1 VVDLV
6 KRDNKLYVMK
16 LVVNTGPKKTKGGHV
31 QEAVKEA
38 RILKSLEHPN
48 IVEFKE
54 AFVEK
59 KYLCLVMAYC
69 DSGDLKARI
78 QRAAKR
84 RKLFKEQTI
93 MDWFV
98 QMALALNYMHARKIL
113 HRDIKPQNIFLT
125 ESNKIVKL
133 GDFGVTLE
141 LNATLEMART
151 QVGTPYYMSPELA
164 HNKPYNNKSDVWAI
178 GCVLSEMCTLG
189 VPFEARSF
197 GELAMKILKKKPR
210 SIQRCYSVELRELVK
225 GMLQKDPKRRPT
237 MGQVLK
243 SPYVVSCL
251 KSFVERH
258 SEFEKAAAPHTSRGL
273 TSKAARASSKS
284 PPSRAP
290 TMGLLQRQKELEA
303 DLQRARERIEATK
316 QLQRKAEEA
325 KEARKKEELNG
336 TLKMLEEEQ
345 FVKVKEKHKIDGKLE
360 EDAALREVVRMCN
373 TIAREVALSSSGSEL
388 IRNGLESPKRQS
400 PNKKQFKP
408 PSTRHSDQRHIK
420 HLSRSGQQL
429 IKTINSNLN
438 AMPSVNPIL
447 AAAKKNM
454 AAPDTP
460 SKYRAMAAKRAP
472 TPQRKATSKL
482 KAISRPVTSDL
493 ENTKREP
500 HPVFSE
506 SRPHTTQDITST
518 SNFLAGVD
526 QKLLQE
532 ASSLARQLDSRGNMV
547 STSSRAADGRR
558 LKSRGRLTPM
568 IKRK

>member
-1 VVDLV
+1 MVDLV

-98 QMALALNYMHARKIL
+98 QMALALHYMHARKIL

-210 SIQRCYSVELRELVK
+210 TIQRCYSTELRELVK
-225 GMLQKDPKRRPT
+225 AMLQKNPNRRPT

-258 SEFEKAAAPHTSRGL
+258 SEFEKAAAPHTSRGVA
-273 TSKAARASSKS
+273 SKAASTASKS
-284 PPSRAP
+284 SP
-290 TMGLLQRQKELEA
+290 TRGPVIGLLQRQKELEA
-303 DLQRARERIEATK
+303 DLQRARERIAATRE
-316 QLQRKAEEA
+316 LQRKADEA

-336 TLKMLEEEQ
+336 TLKKLEEEQ

-388 IRNGLESPKRQS
+388 IRSGLESPQRQ
-400 PNKKQFKP
+400 KP
-408 PSTRHSDQRHIK
+408 PSTRHRDQRKIK

-429 IKTINSNLN
+429 IKSINSNLN

-447 AAAKKNM
+447 AAAKNM
-454 AAPDTP
+454 ASPDTP
-460 SKYRAMAAKRAP
+460 SKYRAMGAKHEP
-472 TPQRKATSKL
+472 TPRRKTANKL
-482 KAISRPVTSDL
+482 EAINRPVTSDL

-532 ASSLARQLDSRGNMV
+532 ASSMARQLDSRGKVM
-547 STSSRAADGRR
+547 SGSSRGADGRR
-558 LKSRGRLTPM
+558 LPSRGRLTPM